1 MATNVSYKFTGKKA
15 LVTGAGDGVGRGI
28 AIALAKAGAT
38 TYGLSKTQAHL
49 DSLVKESPTI
59 KPICVD
65 LADWTATK
73 TAVEAIGQIDMLVN
87 CAAVLQLASFVDVK
101 PEQFAQSFEVNVKS
115 VLNVTQI
122 VAKSLMTKNAP
133 GSIVNI
139 SSLLSTKVA
148 EKYGIYSS
156 TKGALDQLT
165 RSFAL
170 ELGPNKIRINSVN
183 PTLVLTEMAKPF
195 LENEAAAAAY
205 KARIPLGRFA
215 EVEDVVGPVLFL
227 LSDAS
232 NMVNGTI
239 LFVDGGISAA

>member
-1 MATNVSYKFTGKKA
+1 MATNVTFKFTGKKA
-15 LVTGAGDGVGRGI
+15 LVTGAGDGIGRAI

-38 TYGLSKTQAHL
+38 TYGLSKIQAQL

-65 LADWTATK
+65 LSDWVATK
-73 TAVEAIGQIDMLVN
+73 TAVEAIGQIDLLVN
-87 CAAVLQLASFVDVK
+87 NAGIVQLAGFLDAK
-101 PEQFAQSFEVNVKS
+101 PEQFAQQFDVNVKA

-122 VAKSLMTKNAP
+122 VAKSLTAKNLP

-139 SSLLSTKVA
+139 SSTFSTHAA
-148 EKYGIYSS
+148 EKCGIYCS

-170 ELGPNKIRINSVN
+170 ELGPDKIRVNSVN
-183 PTLVLTEMAKPF
+183 PTLVLTEMSKPF

-215 EVEDVVGPVLFL
+215 EVEDIVGPVLFL
-227 LSDAS
+227 LSDGS

-239 LFVDGGISAA
+239 LFVDGGLTAA